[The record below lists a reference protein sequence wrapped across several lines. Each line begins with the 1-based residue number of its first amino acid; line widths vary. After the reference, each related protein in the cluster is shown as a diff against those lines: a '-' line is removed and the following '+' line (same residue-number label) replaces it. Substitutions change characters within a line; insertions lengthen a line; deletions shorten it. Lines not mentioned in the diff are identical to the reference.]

1 MTFLDRFGAAAQ
13 PLERAFGEAPVAIA
27 VWRGPDHVYEFANPY
42 YLRVFGRS
50 DVIGRKVRDVFP
62 ERELAD
68 SGLWERLDSVYRTG
82 EPFAVD
88 EYVVE
93 FDRRGT
99 GARETAIFS
108 FTLSPTRDAEGRIAG
123 VTAVAIEQTSVV
135 LARRQAE
142 TLAVRLREEEE
153 RLRLVQEGSQ
163 IGFVHY
169 RALRDDNRQ
178 VRDFELLYQNSAAS
192 RTNHFP
198 AGPNNSGLTMRSMFP
213 NVEHSELWRGHV
225 EAVESAVPSQEE
237 VQYRDGRV
245 DGWFRISRSRPEPE
259 HLVIAFE
266 DISESKRILEQQKE
280 EAQTNEILLR
290 VAGAISGLDL
300 DAIVQTVTDEAT
312 SVCHAEFGAFFYNT
326 VGQGGESY
334 MLYTL
339 SGVPK
344 SAFERFPMPR
354 NTAVFGPTFRGE
366 RVVRSDDITKER
378 DYGQNAPYYGMPAGH
393 LPVCSYL
400 AVPVMS
406 RDGRVLG
413 GLFFG
418 HAQPGRFTARDERTV
433 SAIAQQAAVAMDNAR
448 LFELAR
454 RERLLAEEASRMK
467 DDFLATISHELRT
480 PLQSILGWAHMLR
493 TGTLA
498 DATAARALEA
508 VERNAKAQAALV
520 EDMLDVSRI
529 ISGKLRIEVE
539 PVLVADVVQAAL
551 DIVRPAADARSI
563 RLQAILDPDAGTVMG
578 DANRLQQVVWNLLI
592 NAVKFSSKG
601 GRVYVHV
608 RREKSSVEIVVAD
621 SGQGI
626 SAEFLPHVF
635 ERFRQFESGYSRKS
649 GGLGLGLSIV
659 KHVVELHG
667 GTVFADSQGLGK
679 GATLTV
685 RIPVAP
691 LSSHASS
698 ASGSFD
704 PVRLP
709 VPSECPPGLDG
720 LRILVVDD
728 EEDARDLLRTVLEHC
743 RAAVTTAASASEA
756 FTLLRD
762 GRPDVL
768 VSDIGMPDEDGY
780 MLIEKVR
787 ALPAHAG
794 GRTPAVALTAFAR
807 SEERSKA
814 LLKGFNHHV
823 AKPVKLDELLV
834 VIANLTRSFAT

>member
-1 MTFLDRFGAAAQ
+1 
-13 PLERAFGEAPVAIA
+13 
-27 VWRGPDHVYEFANPY
+27 VYEYANPY

-50 DVIGRKVRDVFP
+50 DVIGRKVRDVFA
-62 ERELAD
+62 ERELAAG
-68 SGLWERLDSVYRTG
+68 GLWERLDSVYRSG
-82 EPFAVD
+82 QPWVVD
-88 EYVVE
+88 EYMVE
-93 FDRRGT
+93 FDRRGS
-99 GARETAIFS
+99 GSPEPAYFS
-108 FTLSPTRDAEGRIAG
+108 FALSPTRDEEGRIAG
-123 VTAVAIEQTSVV
+123 VAAVAIEQTNVV

-142 TLAVRLREEEE
+142 VLASRVREDAE
-153 RLRLVQEGSQ
+153 RLRLAQDGSP
-163 IGFVHY
+163 IGFTHY
-169 RALRDDNRQ
+169 RALRDERGQ
-178 VRDFELLYQNSAAS
+178 VRDFELLHQNSAAS
-192 RTNHFP
+192 RTNGFP
-198 AGPNNSGLTMRSMFP
+198 AGPNQSGLTMRSMFP
-213 NVEHSELWRGHV
+213 DVENSDLWRGHL
-225 EAVESAVPSQEE
+225 EALESAVPSQQE

-245 DGWFRISRSRPEPE
+245 DGWFRISRSRPAPE
-259 HLVIAFE
+259 HLLIAFE
-266 DISESKRILEQQKE
+266 DISESRRIREQQRE

-290 VAGAISGLDL
+290 VSGAISALDL

-312 SVCHAEFGAFFYNT
+312 SVCHAEFGAFFSNT
-326 VGQGGESY
+326 IGQRGEGY
-334 MLYTL
+334 MLHAL
-339 SGVPK
+339 SGAPK
-344 SAFERFPMPR
+344 RAFERFPMPR
-354 NTAVFGPTFRGE
+354 NTALFGPTFRGE

-378 DYGQNAPYYGMPAGH
+378 DYGLNAPYHGMPAGH

-400 AVPVMS
+400 AVPVVS

-418 HAQPGRFTARDERTV
+418 HAQPGRFSARDERTV

-448 LFELAR
+448 LFEIAR
-454 RERLLAEEASRMK
+454 RERLLAEDASRMK

-480 PLQSILGWAHMLR
+480 PLQSILGWTHMLR

-539 PVLVADVVQAAL
+539 PVVVGDVVQAAL
-551 DIVRPAADARSI
+551 DSVRPAADARSI
-563 RLQAILDPDAGTVMG
+563 RLQAIVDPDAGTVMG

-592 NAVKFSSKG
+592 NALKFSPKG
-601 GRVYVHV
+601 GRVYVQV

-621 SGQGI
+621 NGEGI
-626 SAEFLPHVF
+626 SAEFLPHIF
-635 ERFRQFESGYSRKS
+635 ERFRQFEASYARKS

-667 GTVFADSQGLGK
+667 GTVSAESDGLGK

-685 RIPVAP
+685 RIPIAP
-691 LSSHASS
+691 LSSGATA

-704 PVRLP
+704 RAKRPLAA
-709 VPSECPPGLDG
+709 ECPPGIDG

-756 FTLLRD
+756 FALLRD

-768 VSDIGMPDEDGY
+768 VSDIGMPGEDGY

-807 SEERSKA
+807 SEERTKA

-834 VIANLTRSFAT
+834 VIANLTRSFAS